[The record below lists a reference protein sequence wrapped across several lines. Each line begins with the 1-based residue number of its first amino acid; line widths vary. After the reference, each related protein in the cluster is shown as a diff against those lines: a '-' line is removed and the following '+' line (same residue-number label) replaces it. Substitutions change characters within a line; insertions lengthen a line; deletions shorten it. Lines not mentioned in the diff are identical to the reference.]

1 MKSSTS
7 TPFLLKATKRAAR
20 DAAFLFVYQMLKGT
34 FEDQYKDSMKVFNA
48 VKYIVSHCAVFK
60 YTTRVIIR
68 AAYEERFHISEKQAA
83 ELNKWPI
90 LEPGKD
96 GRMEDEDLT
105 TEESSSS
112 DYLDEDY

>member
-68 AAYEERFHISEKQAA
+68 AAYEERYHISEKQVA
-83 ELNKWPI
+83 ELISVQFWN
-90 LEPGKD
+90 LGKM
-96 GRMEDEDLT
+96 GAWRMRM
-105 TEESSSS
+105 
-112 DYLDEDY
+112 